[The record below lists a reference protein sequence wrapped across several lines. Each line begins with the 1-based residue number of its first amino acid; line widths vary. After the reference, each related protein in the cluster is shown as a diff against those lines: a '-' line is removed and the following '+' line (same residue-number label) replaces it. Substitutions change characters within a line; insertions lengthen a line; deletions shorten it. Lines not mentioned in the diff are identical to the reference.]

1 MSSQPPPPYQEVVAE
16 DRTVLEPPS
25 GLVAHLQ
32 VWHYRSEGRSPS
44 NNDGLAALFRNHN
57 LQAWEVVPFGADGA
71 TGPSSHDQYVP
82 VEVRFRHRV
91 WAFNDPGEHP
101 MADVRELFFKIAPQF
116 IYQFFIR
123 INSTP
128 HNLNIFPVGVPEN
141 FSSRYTHAYRL
152 NQLSIQV
159 NTFIVPGPARTN
171 DVQSWLQDAVSTAE
185 DVLRILA
192 GIVSLY
198 LIYQDQRDQGYWN
211 AQANGQQGARSVLN
225 VNVPQQ
231 LGELRAL
238 FEQFSQPDTTPPPIQ
253 VADLQVAFTRAAGPL
268 TEYIRLANRMGSRLT
283 KLENDLT
290 LSNQDLYELVQDAHN
305 GALLFS
311 MLQQAVKPLSRLL
324 EADYDSVIEGYKA
337 IRRKS
342 RAVPGAAVAAVAL
355 FFWWNP
361 ASWIVTIGACGVGGV
376 VGAAAGHVGHAWVDA
391 ERGKAFGKKVGVR
404 EFGIAIKEVE
414 KCANQA
420 RAAIATVFC
429 AQVMQKRLDENL
441 PEHDKRAILATLG
454 VDADAVS
461 NAVYSQELIRDR
473 VRRLRENNS
482 NLRSTMEKVLE
493 DANFEFETTAA

>member
-238 FEQFSQPDTTPPPIQ
+238 FEQALTNI
-253 VADLQVAFTRAAGPL
+253 AA
-268 TEYIRLANRMGSRLT
+268 A
-283 KLENDLT
+283 